1 MCLQFKLLKELVCVA
16 FFSYIFCLSP
26 CLSLAVSVSLCES
39 SSLSL
44 SLRFL
49 CELFNWL
56 DRLFAQ
62 LQFLICAN
70 VLCFN
75 TEEEAIR
82 DGKIKFKKP
91 TKKGEDEAPP
101 EKSETEQLAKSVKGK
116 EKNKD
121 KKKKEKEKKK
131 PSLLSFDD
139 EEDEE
144 GWFLLYYSLHFAGKL
159 QAWYHFF

>member
-1 MCLQFKLLKELVCVA
+1 MSLLLFLSLC
-16 FFSYIFCLSP
+16 FLFLSP
-26 CLSLAVSVSLCES
+26 C
-39 SSLSL
+39 
-44 SLRFL
+44 FL

-56 DRLFAQ
+56 DRLFAE

-75 TEEEAIR
+75 TEQEAIR

-91 TKKGEDEAPP
+91 TKKGEDEAPT

-121 KKKKEKEKKK
+121 KKKKEKEKKKK

-159 QAWYHFF
+159 QVWYHFFFIV